1 MDQKPKLDQYLGGF
15 AESVKGSVVVEIEER
30 LCITWA
36 WAGALFC
43 LGVKRFTV
51 INRAISDSSSTG

>member
-15 AESVKGSVVVEIEER
+15 AESVKGSAVVEIEER

-36 WAGALFC
+36 WLAHYFAS
-43 LGVKRFTV
+43 V
-51 INRAISDSSSTG
+51 